1 MSSGLHGFLKA
12 LKENQFLLFWASD
25 CPRSL
30 TPGPEKC
37 VLVAKSSLTPCDAT
51 DYSLPNSS
59 VHGILQVRLLQWVAF
74 PSPGE
79 SSQPRDQTS
88 VSCIAGKFFTIWTT
102 RPCLSSNDV
111 MESTTHCT
119 TLTMSLLTS
128 TSILKDSWWLQWTPL
143 CSRDTPYFQVR
154 CLATLI
160 PSITFTFSPCNIT
173 DSQVS
178 GMRMWTSSC
187 PLQWIMDLN

>member
-1 MSSGLHGFLKA
+1 MSSGLHGFLKP

-25 CPRSL
+25 CPHSL

-51 DYSLPNSS
+51 DCSLPNSS

-88 VSCIAGKFFTIWTT
+88 VSCIAGKFFIIWTT
-102 RPCLSSNDV
+102 RALPIFKWCNGIYYTLHYPDNVSSDFHFHIEGLLV
-111 MESTTHCT
+111 TT
-119 TLTMSLLTS
+119 M
-128 TSILKDSWWLQWTPL
+128 DTPL
-143 CSRDTPYFQVR
+143 
-154 CLATLI
+154 
-160 PSITFTFSPCNIT
+160 
-173 DSQVS
+173 
-178 GMRMWTSSC
+178 
-187 PLQWIMDLN
+187 